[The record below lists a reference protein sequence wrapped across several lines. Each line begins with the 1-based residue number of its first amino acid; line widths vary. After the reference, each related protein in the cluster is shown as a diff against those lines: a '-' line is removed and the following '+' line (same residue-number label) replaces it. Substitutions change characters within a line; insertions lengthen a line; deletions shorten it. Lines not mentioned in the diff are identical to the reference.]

1 MSDIHIGGV
10 SAAKYICQLADP
22 PPTEQ
27 QPLPASSRFWAHAHA
42 LFNLDIETDKS
53 FIGDDEGS
61 WFLNVETARREAA
74 EAATA
79 IIWET
84 KVDSVAI
91 TVRDSAGNTVGLASA
106 SLQTEQRSDGSN
118 EP

>member
-1 MSDIHIGGV
+1 MPMF
-10 SAAKYICQLADP
+10 Y
-22 PPTEQ
+22 
-27 QPLPASSRFWAHAHA
+27 
-42 LFNLDIETDKS
+42 LDIETDKS
-53 FIGDDEGS
+53 FIRDDEGS
-61 WFLNVETARREAA
+61 WFPDVETARREAA
-74 EAATA
+74 EAVTA

-91 TVRDSAGNTVGLASA
+91 TVRDSAGNTVGFASA